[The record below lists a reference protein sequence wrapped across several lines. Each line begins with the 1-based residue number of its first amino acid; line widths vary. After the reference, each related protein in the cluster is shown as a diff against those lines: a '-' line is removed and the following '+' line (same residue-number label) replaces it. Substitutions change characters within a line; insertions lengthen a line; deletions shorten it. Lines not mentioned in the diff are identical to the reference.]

1 MIDLKAWRT
10 DRGMTQQ
17 QAADALGIGNSTVR
31 AIEAGTR
38 EMTGTLALACH
49 GWDAMH
55 GNPVR
60 ALTHDERAAEALER
74 RVVEPAAAP
83 EPRPDMGPILDEL
96 AELHADMNRAWER
109 LAEYGERLSGLDKGV
124 LPATIRDDIVRR
136 YEYHAQQQQQRIQ
149 ARMNAAAALT
159 DDEREE
165 ADKARRAIA
174 KARSLAQGEPW
185 E

>member
-1 MIDLKAWRT
+1 MFRDWM
-10 DRGMTQQ
+10 DRMGFSQRD
-17 QAADALGIGNSTVR
+17 AAEALGVSVGKIN
-31 AIEAGTR
+31 
-38 EMTGTLALACH
+38 ALAKGAEPGLLIQLAC
-49 GWDAMH
+49 
-55 GNPVR
+55 
-60 ALTHDERAAEALER
+60 EALER

-83 EPRPDMGPILDEL
+83 PPAPDI
-96 AELHADMNRAWER
+96 AELRADLDRAWER
-109 LAEYGERLSGLDKGV
+109 LAEYGERLSALNKGT

-174 KARSLAQGEPW
+174 KARQIAQGEPW

>member
-1 MIDLKAWRT
+1 MDADALKAWRE
-10 DRGMTQQ
+10 
-17 QAADALGIGNSTVR
+17 ALGWKQ
-31 AIEAGTR
+31 AQ
-38 EMTGTLALACH
+38 
-49 GWDAMH
+49 
-55 GNPVR
+55 
-60 ALTHDERAAEALER
+60 AAEALGVSLATYQSAETGR
-74 RVVEPAAAP
+74 RTVSRTMDLACRWLEHEAGLGAAPAAAP

-109 LAEYGERLSGLDKGV
+109 LAEYGERLSELGKGV

-149 ARMNAAAALT
+149 ARTLT
-159 DDEREE
+159 DDERRE